1 MFKGIRRKV
10 QVFSANMA
18 YQRRKLFYP
27 HEAWK
32 QRQMIHAAVL
42 KAGIA
47 GMTRDQIVVTTGI
60 PLQSVTW
67 RVRELIKQ
75 HDAGVTFSLWETG
88 FAERETRQ
96 GGIAKVLFA
105 A

>member
-1 MFKGIRRKV
+1 MLKGIHRKLT
-10 QVFSANMA
+10 VFSANMA

-27 HEAWK
+27 QSAKK
-32 QRQMIHAAVL
+32 QRAMIVKAVKAAGA
-42 KAGIA
+42 AGL
-47 GMTRDQIVVTTGI
+47 TRDQIVVTTGI

-67 RVRELIKQ
+67 RTRELLRQ
-75 HDAGVTFSLWETG
+75 HSLGETQY
-88 FAERETRQ
+88 AERETRQ

>member
-1 MFKGIRRKV
+1 MFKGIRRKLT
-10 QVFSANMA
+10 VFSANMA

-27 HEAWK
+27 QSAAK
-32 QRQMIHAAVL
+32 QRAMIFKAVT
-42 KAGIA
+42 KAGAA
-47 GMTRDQIVVTTGI
+47 GLTRDQIVVATGI

-67 RVRELIKQ
+67 RTRELLRRR
-75 HDAGVTFSLWETG
+75 GLNETQYP
-88 FAERETRQ
+88 ERETRQ

>member
-1 MFKGIRRKV
+1 MFKNIRRKA

-27 HEAWK
+27 HDATR
-32 QRQMIHAAVL
+32 QREMIHAAIKRSGFV
-42 KAGIA
+42 
-47 GMTRDQIVVTTGI
+47 GMTRDQIVVETGI

-67 RVRELIKQ
+67 RVRELVTRKE
-75 HDAGVTFSLWETG
+75 AGDYGSVWETG
-88 FAERETRQ
+88 FAERITRQ